1 MEIDDMSIL
10 EQRKQ
15 LYNEVW
21 KEPIVTVA
29 KRYEISDT
37 GLRKR
42 CRKLGIPLPPAGYW
56 AKISVGKPVVKK
68 PKLPP
73 IRSNVSQ
80 NGGEGLKN
88 KEDNK
93 ILKLINVDDLSDE
106 VLKGLD
112 SLDLLTSNSKIRFLK
127 WCSKIK
133 VPKRIDTYESLI
145 TAHQSE
151 VAYRKARD
159 AEHKFKD
166 ITFSMFSNSKIKYQ
180 NNKAA
185 IPINVSDK
193 EIGRVFRIM
202 DTLIKAIRQLEGRI
216 IVELREEDYAFIDFN
231 GYNVSFVI
239 SERKVRRRSLLS
251 NSQEENVKKSFRPSY
266 EKVFSGELIME
277 FKEIYYYGERNKVLE
292 VLLKFEDKCNCR
304 IEDQLGE
311 ILIALCRLSNTVKIA
326 NIIKER
332 ENDVKRKEK
341 EILYEIEEERVK
353 IEHLVESMEQ
363 QMESWYKSERLRKYA
378 DELESLVVTT
388 TDDNTKELL
397 LAYISLV
404 RKKAESNNPVANIL
418 NEAKAI
424 GIERLI

>member
-10 EQRKQ
+10 DQRKR

-21 KEPIVTVA
+21 KEPVVTIA
-29 KRYEISDT
+29 KRYGISDT
-37 GLRKR
+37 GIRKR
-42 CRKLGIPLPPAGYW
+42 CRKLNIPLPPAGYW
-56 AKISVGKPVVKK
+56 AKFSAGKPVIKK
-68 PKLPP
+68 TKLPP
-73 IRSNVSQ
+73 LRGNPSG
-80 NGGEGLKN
+80 NGGDGVEI

-93 ILKLINVDDLSDE
+93 ILKLIDADALSDE
-106 VLKGLD
+106 ELKGLD
-112 SLDLLTSNSKIRFLK
+112 SLDLLTSDSKIRFLK

-133 VPKRIDTYESLI
+133 VPKRIANYDPLI
-145 TAHQSE
+145 TSHQSE

-159 AEHKFKD
+159 DEHKFKD

-193 EIGRVFRIM
+193 EIGRVFRII
-202 DTLIKAIRQLEGRI
+202 DTFIKAIRKLEGRI
-216 IVELREEDYAFIDFN
+216 IVELREEDYAYIDFN
-231 GYNVSFVI
+231 GYNISFI
-239 SERKVRRRSLLS
+239 IAELKVKRRSLLS

-266 EKVFSGELIME
+266 EMIFGGELIME
-277 FKEIYYYGERNKVLE
+277 FKEVHYYGERNKVPE
-292 VLLKFEDKCNCR
+292 VLLKFEDKCNCGL
-304 IEDQLGE
+304 EDQLGE

-353 IEHLVESMEQ
+353 IEHLVEGMEQ

-378 DELESLVVTT
+378 DELESLVVTIA
-388 TDDNTKELL
+388 DDNTKEIL

-404 RKKAESNNPVANIL
+404 RRKAESNNPVANIL